1 MPPKSHSRE
10 NHPLCSA
17 ISEKKVMVSNNNV
30 WMIPTVMR
38 MTDKLV
44 KNKIVPGLS
53 LEIRFR
59 KDIQSPIIPV
69 QVVDT

>member
-1 MPPKSHSRE
+1 MPPTSHSRE

-17 ISEKKVMVSNNNV
+17 ISVKKVIVSNNNV
-30 WMIPTVMR
+30 WIMPSVMR

-44 KNKIVPGLS
+44 KNKIVPALS
-53 LEIRFR
+53 LERRFR
-59 KDIQSPIIPV
+59 KDIQSPIRPV